1 MIDRTVVYY
10 NKNAALSQCE
20 TPLCTR
26 HRADGAELTNTG
38 PSGKIPDNSAM
49 LTEKQKCVKIITL
62 GIEIT
67 QVKDLD
73 VLLERVLKEARNL
86 VNADAGTI
94 YVKEDEK
101 LKFSY
106 TQNDTLQERQPGR
119 KLIYSTFTLP
129 INNQTIAGYV
139 ANTGELLNLPD
150 VYKLSST
157 LPFAFNRKFDD
168 LSGYRTESMLTF
180 PLKTNRGDI
189 VGVLQLINER
199 SSRGKVVPFSKKD
212 EPLILHF
219 ANMAAVA
226 IERAQ
231 LTRAMILR
239 TIRMAELRDPKETG
253 AHVNRVAAYAVALYE
268 HWAGRRSVP
277 HDVIDKNRD
286 VLRMAAM
293 LHDVGKVAISDAIL
307 KKPGRLDD
315 AEREIMKQ
323 HTTAGARLFTERY
336 SEFDEASSL
345 VALNHHEKW
354 DGTGSPGHVN
364 PFDGTIV
371 PGYEQNDGTPRPK
384 RGEEIP
390 VFGRIVALA
399 DVYDALSSTRVYKEK
414 WDEGRVLDEVKAS
427 SGAHFDPEIVETF
440 FASLDTVRN
449 IAERYPDH

>member
-1 MIDRTVVYY
+1 
-10 NKNAALSQCE
+10 
-20 TPLCTR
+20 
-26 HRADGAELTNTG
+26 
-38 PSGKIPDNSAM
+38 M
-49 LTEKQKCVKIITL
+49 LTEKQKFARIIGL

-73 VLLERVLKEARNL
+73 VLLERILKEARSL

-106 TQNDTLQERQPGR
+106 TQNDTLLERQPGR

-150 VYKLSST
+150 VYSLSSA
-157 LPFAFNRKFDD
+157 LPFSFNRKFDD
-168 LSGYRTESMLTF
+168 LSGYRTQSMLTF
-180 PLKTNRGDI
+180 PLKTSRGDI
-189 VGVLQLINER
+189 IGVLQLINER
-199 SSRGKVVPFSKKD
+199 NARGEVIAFAKKD

-239 TIRMAELRDPKETG
+239 TIKMAELRDPKETG
-253 AHVNRVAAYAVALYE
+253 DHVNRVASYSVALYE
-268 HWAGRRSVP
+268 HWAGRRGVP
-277 HDVIDKNRD
+277 QDVIDRNRD
-286 VLRMAAM
+286 ILRMAAM

-307 KKPGRLDD
+307 KKPARLDD

-323 HTTAGARLFTERY
+323 HTTAGARLFSERY

-354 DGTGSPGHVN
+354 DGTGYPGHVN
-364 PFDGTIV
+364 PCDGTIV
-371 PGYEQNDGTPRPK
+371 PGYESSDGNPRPK

-390 VFGRIVALA
+390 VFGRLVALA
-399 DVYDALSSTRVYKEK
+399 DVYDALSSKRVYKEK
-414 WDEGRVLDEVKAS
+414 WDQGQVLDELKAC
-427 SGAHFDPEIVETF
+427 SGSHFDPDMVETF
-440 FASLDTVRN
+440 FACLDTIHS